1 MERTQMR
8 KFSVNREKESLEP
21 TQEQIQRHKDFS
33 RLHHDYER
41 LTKRGKKPIYKDPKL
56 YLLVVVIGIV
66 LMLLFMGEI

>member
-1 MERTQMR
+1 MR

-21 TQEQIQRHKDFS
+21 TKEQIQRHKDFS

-66 LMLLFMGEI
+66 LLLLFMGEL